1 MNINT
6 EKINYM
12 IAMAKHI
19 ERVNNYDPTD
29 DIMKKLSLRELEYL
43 SGLLEMV
50 ANANRLVPM
59 YEEEIERLEGI
70 INQQKI

>member
-1 MNINT
+1 MLAELSEILNENLRGNDNRISGKNRG
-6 EKINYM
+6 EF
-12 IAMAKHI
+12 
-19 ERVNNYDPTD
+19 

-50 ANANRLVPM
+50 ANANRLVSM